1 MTCTRSLPKLGTVC
15 TKKHS
20 NRSTAP
26 PETIGHLRDLV
37 NCVGLIP
44 PKTNIRHGA
53 HVILIQPLAMSERN
67 TILTRLL
74 QKSGAKQVQT
84 LFSQL
89 LLL

>member
-1 MTCTRSLPKLGTVC
+1 
-15 TKKHS
+15 
-20 NRSTAP
+20 
-26 PETIGHLRDLV
+26 
-37 NCVGLIP
+37 
-44 PKTNIRHGA
+44 
-53 HVILIQPLAMSERN
+53 VILIQPLAMSERN